1 MKPWEKA
8 AERQRSDAGKKRKRR
23 SRIEARREGEDE
35 RLERQA
41 EGAMQRREVK
51 RRAAVSARKR
61 GERGEG
67 KNATAAVLDS
77 MIGAITSGKK

>member
-8 AERQRSDAGKKRKRR
+8 GEQHRAAAGKKRKRQ
-23 SRIEARREGEDE
+23 SRIEARRDGEDE

-41 EGAMQRREVK
+41 EEAMQRREMK

-61 GERGEG
+61 GEGR
-67 KNATAAVLDS
+67 NSAASVLDS
-77 MIGAITSGKK
+77 MIGAITAGRK